1 MHIVVSDEQ
10 GNDVYRYDDKD
21 EDSSSYPADL
31 LMRAKLIRFLTDALK
46 FLLDKRRGN
55 LDSEV

>member
-1 MHIVVSDEQ
+1 MRIVVSDEQ

-21 EDSSSYPADL
+21 EDSLSYPADL

-46 FLLDKRRGN
+46 FLLGKRRGN